1 MNNPN
6 RPDRLDEAALRGLD
20 DLALEALRFE
30 LLRDGDVRY
39 EHVAEHLLARGIR
52 AIERLVAEL
61 GQLRGLLPE
70 QHARVVVDASVR
82 LQLRLVRV
90 ERLPSVET
98 LAGQLTVACCDAV
111 SPAPVERPR
120 LADRRPQLRTIE
132 GAIDDAVRKGRLKP
146 NRGEQS

>member
-1 MNNPN
+1 MNDPN

-20 DLALEALRFE
+20 DLALEGLRFD
-30 LLRDGDVRY
+30 LLRDDDVRY
-39 EHVAEHLLARGIR
+39 EHVVEHLLARGIR
-52 AIERLVAEL
+52 AIERLASEL
-61 GQLRGLLPE
+61 GQLRGLGAE

-82 LQLRLVRV
+82 LQLRLARV

-111 SPAPVERPR
+111 SPAPFERPR
-120 LADRRPQLRTIE
+120 LAARRPQLRTIE
-132 GAIDDAVRKGRLKP
+132 SEIGDAVREGRLKP